1 MQFKPR
7 NLRAI
12 ADMVI
17 GDVPH
22 FQRRSSYYI
31 TTFMQE
37 CDLDDAHDGTT
48 RSIWT
53 AGVLEKLLAEASPA
67 ANTLPNRFVNLLRVL
82 MDKREAQDGD
92 LDRSAALAALNE
104 PLGREGFE
112 AFYGE
117 DNHLYIRHI
126 ATRAVSVQ
134 ANPHRPFTPAE
145 TQKRAQLSAYLDTC
159 SEDELIEEVLLPLL
173 RQLGYHRITS
183 AGHKD
188 KNLEH
193 GKDVWMRFA
202 LPSQHMLYFGI
213 QAKKGKLDAS
223 ADSRNREGANTNIA
237 VIHNQVLMMLDSVL
251 FDPEFSR
258 EVLVDHAYIVAGGE
272 ITKSARLWLGRNL
285 DATKRSR
292 IMFMDRDDILNL
304 FVVSN
309 TQLPAAAIKV
319 KSNAQSLDDDLPF

>member
-12 ADMVI
+12 ANMVI

-22 FQRRSSYYI
+22 FERRSSYYI
-31 TTFMQE
+31 TEFMQE
-37 CDLDDAHDGTT
+37 CDLDDAHDGST
-48 RSIWT
+48 RWAWT
-53 AGVLEKLLAEASPA
+53 AAVLEKLLAEPVPT
-67 ANTLPNRFVNLLRVL
+67 ANSLPDRFVNLMRVL
-82 MDKREAQDGD
+82 MDKRDAQEGD
-92 LDRSAALAALNE
+92 LGRVAALATLNE

-117 DNHLYIRHI
+117 DEQLYVRHV
-126 ATRAVSVQ
+126 ATRTLSAQ
-134 ANPHRPFTPAE
+134 PNPHRPFTPAE
-145 TQKRAQLSAYLDTC
+145 TKKRDQLSAYLDGC

-173 RQLGYHRITS
+173 RQLGFHRITP

-193 GKDVWMRFA
+193 GKDVWMRFT

-237 VIHNQVLMMLDSVL
+237 VIHNQVLMMLDSEV
-251 FDPEFSR
+251 FDPELSR
-258 EVLVDHAYIVAGGE
+258 RVLVDHAYIVAGGE
-272 ITKSARLWLGRNL
+272 ITKSARLWLGHNL

-309 TQLPAAAIKV
+309 TQLPAAALT
-319 KSNAQSLDDDLPF
+319 SADPALSWNDDVPF